1 VLPNLSVLWVI
12 AIVLLLSLILDRLLF
27 RPITR
32 VIEERARR
40 VASARQLAEASAAK
54 ASAATAEFDE
64 KITAAR
70 AEVYR
75 QMDEMRRAA
84 LDHRADLIALTRQE
98 TAAALAAATEQVR
111 TDEATARARLAR
123 DADELGRA
131 AAERILEQKV
141 S

>member
-1 VLPNLSVLWVI
+1 MLPNLSVLWVI

-32 VIEERARR
+32 VIEERERR
-40 VASARQLAEASAAK
+40 VASARQLAEESAAK

-64 KITAAR
+64 KTAAAR

-84 LDHRADLIALTRQE
+84 LDRRADLVARTRQE
-98 TAAALAAATEQVR
+98 TAAALAEAIEQVNADA
-111 TDEATARARLAR
+111 TTARDRLAR
-123 DADELGRA
+123 DADEMGREA
-131 AAERILEQKV
+131 AARILEQKV